1 MEIQDVNSW
10 GVIQIEDGNNQTK
23 KIILLYIILKSQ
35 YKNKNI
41 IVLIWYLIYIPIQEK
56 SEHFF
61 MEILFLMIKLR
72 DYCRYTYAKMM
83 KNLVFKILDL
93 TEVTAQQQEVHYSNP

>member
-1 MEIQDVNSW
+1 MELFMEIQDVNSW

-41 IVLIWYLIYIPIQEK
+41 IVLI
-56 SEHFF
+56 
-61 MEILFLMIKLR
+61 
-72 DYCRYTYAKMM
+72 
-83 KNLVFKILDL
+83 
-93 TEVTAQQQEVHYSNP
+93 

>member
-1 MEIQDVNSW
+1 
-10 GVIQIEDGNNQTK
+10 
-23 KIILLYIILKSQ
+23 
-35 YKNKNI
+35 
-41 IVLIWYLIYIPIQEK
+41 
-56 SEHFF
+56 